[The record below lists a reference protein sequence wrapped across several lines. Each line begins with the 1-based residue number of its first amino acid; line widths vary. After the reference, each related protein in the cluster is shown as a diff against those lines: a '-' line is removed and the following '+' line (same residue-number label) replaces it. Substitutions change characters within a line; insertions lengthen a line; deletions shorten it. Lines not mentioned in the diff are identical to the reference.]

1 MMRRKMIFR
10 LTLAAMFLLMGNV
23 TVVLAKPPPQKG
35 DVMPSITLPVPEDPA
50 HRRYL
55 GLEKEG
61 PFQILQIK
69 ADIVIIE
76 IFSMY

>member
-1 MMRRKMIFR
+1 MMHKKMNFC
-10 LTLAAMFLLMGNV
+10 LSLAAMFLLMGNV
-23 TVVLAKPPPQKG
+23 TLVLAKSPFQKG
-35 DVMPSITLPVPEDPA
+35 DVMPSITLQAPEDPA
-50 HRRYL
+50 QRRYL

-61 PFQILQIK
+61 LFEIPQIK